1 MSTLGIRE
9 AWIVSDYL
17 DYLEYLEK
25 SRIPNT
31 PWNIKYY
38 LGMFGIFGKFR
49 VLQHTAEYQVLFG
62 VLENIWKNH

>member
-9 AWIVSDYL
+9 AWIVSEYL
-17 DYLEYLEK
+17 DYLEYLGK

-38 LGMFGIFGKFR
+38 LDYLGIFGKLR
-49 VLQHTAEYQVLFG
+49 DSQYTKEYQVLFG
-62 VLENIWKNH
+62 IFENIRESA